1 MSYFKSTDVEVLNVV
16 QDRQPSWEKT
26 IKVRGKVLK
35 YFGFHRLYL
44 DSDYGQRTDRE
55 NDVET
60 EHEMERPPVA
70 PSRASRQNQQH

>member
-1 MSYFKSTDVEVLNVV
+1 MSYFKSTDVKVLNVV
-16 QDRQPSWEKT
+16 QDRQPSWVKM
-26 IKVRGKVLK
+26 IRARGKVLK
-35 YFGFHRLYL
+35 YFGFNRLYL

>member
-1 MSYFKSTDVEVLNVV
+1 MSYFKSTDVKVLNVV
-16 QDRQPSWEKT
+16 QDRQPSWDK
-26 IKVRGKVLK
+26 IIRVRGKVLK
-35 YFGFHRLYL
+35 YFGFNRLYL

>member
-1 MSYFKSTDVEVLNVV
+1 MSYFKSTDVKVLNVV
-16 QDRQPSWEKT
+16 QDRQPKWEK
-26 IKVRGKVLK
+26 IIRVRGKVLK
-35 YFGFHRLYL
+35 YFGFNRLYL